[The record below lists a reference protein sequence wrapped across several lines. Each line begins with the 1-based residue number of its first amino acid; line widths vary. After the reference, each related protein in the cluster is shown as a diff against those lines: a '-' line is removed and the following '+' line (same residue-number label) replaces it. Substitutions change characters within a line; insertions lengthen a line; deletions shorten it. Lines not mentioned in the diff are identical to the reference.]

1 MKKIIKK
8 EFITLLIDTTLIIF
22 FLLYDLANS
31 LWDIIADEYVIY
43 RMQFSLPIMYPL
55 LTLCSILIIRKFFKI
70 TNNIEDVFKQK
81 YIIILK
87 VFIEHLSL
95 FSISCLI
102 FKGAILLF
110 LKIYL
115 SNFCIILFYLLFA
128 FIINFFKSKKKLK
141 IEVLSFLFNIL
152 FFYIICSTINIM
164 IANEQIYLNLK
175 TFIVF
180 ILIFTIQKLL
190 YTFVL
195 NYYNEKLQYI
205 KINNL
210 IEILINS
217 TIFFFICKLIPNILL
232 FYRMENPYSIT
243 FSISLI
249 VTTLVAFISKNNWHI
264 KQQNS

>member
-8 EFITLLIDTTLIIF
+8 EFITLLIDTTLITF
-22 FLLYDLANS
+22 FLLYNLANS
-31 LWDIIADEYVIY
+31 LWDIIANEYVIY
-43 RMQFSLPIMYPL
+43 RIQFSLPIMYPL
-55 LTLCSILIIRKFFKI
+55 LTLCSILIIRKYFQI
-70 TNNIEDVFKQK
+70 TNNIEDAFKQK

-87 VFIEHLSL
+87 LFIEHLSL
-95 FSISCLI
+95 FSISCLT
-102 FKGAILLF
+102 FKGAVLLF
-110 LKIYL
+110 LKIFL
-115 SNFCIILFYLLFA
+115 SDFFIILFYLLLA
-128 FIINFFKSKKKLK
+128 FIINFLKSKKKIK

-152 FFYIICSTINIM
+152 FLYIFCSTINIM

-190 YTFVL
+190 YIFVL
-195 NYYNEKLQYI
+195 NYYNENLRYI
-205 KINNL
+205 KIKNL

-217 TIFFFICKLIPNILL
+217 TIFFFICKFIPSIFL

-243 FSISLI
+243 FVISLL
-249 VTTLVAFISKNNWHI
+249 VTTLVAFLSQNNWHI